1 MHIHSLVHGF
11 LVLFRRPRGTGFL
24 KFSTAEAA
32 DAAVSAANAAPGL
45 GIFIKSR
52 ALKIMK
58 ALDKESAHKKELE
71 KSKNEVE
78 DRRNLYL
85 TKVTS
90 SPEFPLLSLSLSY
103 LLNHFSYLMIHFRG
117 RKVKYLL
124 GHQLQKVCPMLT

>member
-1 MHIHSLVHGF
+1 MHGF

-90 SPEFPLLSLSLSY
+90 SPEFPLLSLSHIS
-103 LLNHFSYLMIHFRG
+103 
-117 RKVKYLL
+117 
-124 GHQLQKVCPMLT
+124 

>member
-1 MHIHSLVHGF
+1 MFRLC
-11 LVLFRRPRGTGFL
+11 RRPRGTGFL

-52 ALKIMK
+52 ALNVKK

-71 KSKNEVE
+71 KGKNEVE

-85 TKVTS
+85 SKASLLVTR
-90 SPEFPLLSLSLSY
+90 Y
-103 LLNHFSYLMIHFRG
+103 LLYLHFVMYISSIIF
-117 RKVKYLL
+117 
-124 GHQLQKVCPMLT
+124 CS